1 MVIPVKSPI
10 SRSSQRKRTVT
21 SSSRPSVEASRTRK
35 VTLAPGS
42 QVSSIS
48 GTFPAERFSIA
59 DGEYLSYDYARNG
72 SPLTLTAPDEPG
84 AYEIRYASDRVEGT
98 FARRPIRVE

>member
-1 MVIPVKSPI
+1 MPVEVVLEAPA
-10 SRSSQRKRTVT
+10 
-21 SSSRPSVEASRTRK
+21 SVAAGSKFEVRWSG
-35 VTLAPGS
+35 PGDK
-42 QVSSIS
+42 QDWITIVKA
-48 GTFPAERFSIA
+48 GAA

-84 AYEIRYASDRVEGT
+84 AYEIRYASDRVKGT